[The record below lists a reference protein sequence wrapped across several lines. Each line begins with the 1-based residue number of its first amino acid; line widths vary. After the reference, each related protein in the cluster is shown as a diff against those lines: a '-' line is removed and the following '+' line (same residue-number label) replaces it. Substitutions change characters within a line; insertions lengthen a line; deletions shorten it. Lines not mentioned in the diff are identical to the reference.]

1 MAVIA
6 PQTKQSETG
15 QTQAGQTETG
25 RSETGQTETGQTGS
39 GQTGQTGQT
48 LAEPQGLFA
57 FLDAAEIALDATDP
71 ACCSLEG
78 AAEVLRRLTR
88 LERKVVAHKTAFSA
102 RLAQGSLY
110 TRTGHRSAA
119 EFLAATTGDSVGEA
133 KDLIRLGEALVDQP
147 SLAESFLA
155 GKLSHRR
162 AARVSDAVKV
172 NPAKEAEL
180 VGSAESDS
188 EATLKERC
196 LRAKVEGRSGKAEAR
211 HFQKLHEDR
220 RCRTF
225 TDDDG
230 AFRLLAVLAPEA
242 GAGVLAALEAET
254 DRQFEAARTEGRFET
269 PDAYRADALVALTT
283 GGGTLTPKGEE
294 TGTARGGCTCDPKAT
309 VSVVVDAEALR
320 RGSVGQGERCE
331 IPGVGP
337 VGVDYA
343 RELLGEALVE
353 VLIAK
358 GTDVT
363 TVYSAGRHVP
373 KRIRSAL
380 LLRDPRCVVPTCDA
394 RLGLE
399 NDHWVTDFAQGGLTA
414 LDNLAR
420 LCRRHHLDRT
430 HRGFELTRTDEGW
443 VWTAPEH
450 PTEPKRQRPKRRRRA
465 DGPTSGHRPTAVR
478 PAPGPA
484 PARPTPTRPAGV
496 IPGRSVAGARSE
508 RGSSPYSIDSPR
520 E

>member
-6 PQTKQSETG
+6 PQTEQS
-15 QTQAGQTETG
+15 QT
-25 RSETGQTETGQTGS
+25 
-39 GQTGQTGQT
+39 
-48 LAEPQGLFA
+48 EPQGLFA
-57 FLDAAEIALDATDP
+57 FLDAAEHALDDTDP

-78 AAEVLRRLTR
+78 ATEVLRRLTR

-102 RLAQGSLY
+102 RLAQGSHY

-119 EFLAATTGDSVGEA
+119 EFLAATTGDTVGEA
-133 KDLIRLGEALVDQP
+133 KDLIRLGEALIDQP

-162 AARVSDAVKV
+162 ASRVSDAVKV
-172 NPAKEAEL
+172 NPAREAEL
-180 VGSAESDS
+180 VDSAESDS

-196 LRAKVEGRSGKAEAR
+196 HRAKVEGRSHEAEAR

-230 AFRLLAVLAPEA
+230 AFRLQAVLAPEA
-242 GAGVLAALEAET
+242 GASVSAALEAET
-254 DRQFEAARTEGRFET
+254 DRQFQQARTEGRFET
-269 PDAYRADALVALTT
+269 ADAYRADAVVALLT
-283 GGGTLTPKGEE
+283 GRGTLTPRGEE
-294 TGTARGGCTCDPKAT
+294 TGTTRGGCTCDPKAT

-320 RGSVGQGERCE
+320 RGSVGEGERCE

-337 VGVDYA
+337 VGVEYA
-343 RELLGEALVE
+343 RELLGAALVE

-380 LLRDPRCVVPTCDA
+380 LLRDPRCVVPNCDA

-420 LCRRHHLDRT
+420 LCRKHHLDRT
-430 HRGFELTRTDEGW
+430 HRGFELARSDEGW

-450 PTEPKRQRPKRRRRA
+450 PTEPKRPRPKRRRKTKA
-465 DGPTSGHRPTAVR
+465 SPPGTGPPLFDQPHSTSPCSTA
-478 PAPGPA
+478 
-484 PARPTPTRPAGV
+484 
-496 IPGRSVAGARSE
+496 
-508 RGSSPYSIDSPR
+508 GSDPR
-520 E
+520 EVICRSTAGRLPRLESRE

>member
-6 PQTKQSETG
+6 PHIEQSQTG
-15 QTQAGQTETG
+15 QSQAGQA
-25 RSETGQTETGQTGS
+25 GS
-39 GQTGQTGQT
+39 DQ
-48 LAEPQGLFA
+48 AEPQDLFA
-57 FLDAAEIALDATDP
+57 FLDAAERALDTIDP
-71 ACCSLEG
+71 ACCSLES

-119 EFLAATTGDSVGEA
+119 EFLAATTGDSVAEA
-133 KDLIRLGEALVDQP
+133 KDLIRLGEALIDQP
-147 SLAESFLA
+147 SLAESLLA

-162 AARVSDAVKV
+162 ASRVSDAAKV
-172 NPAKEAEL
+172 NPAREAEL

-196 LRAKVEGRSGKAEAR
+196 LRAKVEGRSHEAEAR

-230 AFRLLAVLAPEA
+230 AFRLQAVLAPEA
-242 GAGVLAALEAET
+242 GATVLAALDAET
-254 DRQFEAARTEGRFET
+254 DRQFRAARTEGRFET

-283 GGGTLTPKGEE
+283 GGGILTQNGDGD
-294 TGTARGGCTCDPKAT
+294 GTAPNRPTPDPRAT

-320 RGSVGQGERCE
+320 RGSVGEGERCE

-337 VGVDYA
+337 VGVEYA

-363 TVYSAGRHVP
+363 TVYSAGRHIP

-380 LLRDPRCVVPTCDA
+380 LLRDPRCVVPNCDA

-399 NDHWVTDFAQGGLTA
+399 NDHWVTDFAEGGLTA

-420 LCRRHHLDRT
+420 VCRRHHLDRT
-430 HRGFELTRTDEGW
+430 HRGFDLARTDEGW

-450 PTEPKRQRPKRRRRA
+450 PTEPKRPRPKRRRSTE
-465 DGPTSGHRPTAVR
+465 GPP
-478 PAPGPA
+478 PGTGP
-484 PARPTPTRPAGV
+484 PLFD
-496 IPGRSVAGARSE
+496 RSPFDQLPLDR
-508 RGSSPYSIDSPR
+508 R

>member
-15 QTQAGQTETG
+15 QTGSGQTGQTETG
-25 RSETGQTETGQTGS
+25 RSETGQAGS
-39 GQTGQTGQT
+39 GQTGQT

-420 LCRRHHLDRT
+420 LCRKHHLDRT
-430 HRGFELTRTDEGW
+430 HRGFELARTDEGW

-465 DGPTSGHRPTAVR
+465 EGPPPGTGPPRFDRP
-478 PAPGPA
+478 PDQLPL
-484 PARPTPTRPAGV
+484 
-496 IPGRSVAGARSE
+496 
-508 RGSSPYSIDSPR
+508 DQR

>member
-1 MAVIA
+1 M
-6 PQTKQSETG
+6 
-15 QTQAGQTETG
+15 
-25 RSETGQTETGQTGS
+25 
-39 GQTGQTGQT
+39 
-48 LAEPQGLFA
+48 
-57 FLDAAEIALDATDP
+57 
-71 ACCSLEG
+71 
-78 AAEVLRRLTR
+78 
-88 LERKVVAHKTAFSA
+88 
-102 RLAQGSLY
+102 
-110 TRTGHRSAA
+110 
-119 EFLAATTGDSVGEA
+119 
-133 KDLIRLGEALVDQP
+133 
-147 SLAESFLA
+147 
-155 GKLSHRR
+155 
-162 AARVSDAVKV
+162 SDAVKV

-337 VGVDYA
+337 VGVAYA

-465 DGPTSGHRPTAVR
+465 EGPPPGTGPPRFDRPPDQLPLDR
-478 PAPGPA
+478 
-484 PARPTPTRPAGV
+484 
-496 IPGRSVAGARSE
+496 
-508 RGSSPYSIDSPR
+508 R